1 MGWIIGLSIA
11 ALLLSMPLG
20 VGASYN
26 ADGGALW
33 LTVGLLK
40 IPLLP
45 RAKSKEKRKK
55 PEKEKVKKEET
66 GGSYTDLLPLIEN
79 VIALLSDLRRKLVIT
94 KLRGKLIL
102 AGGDPCDLGVNY
114 GRAWAAMGTLIPLL
128 EQIFVIKKRDLS
140 VDCDFT
146 ADTTLVIFH
155 IHGRITLIRLLTIVV
170 VHGVS
175 ILRKY
180 FTIMNNRKGGAN
192 I

>member
-45 RAKSKEKRKK
+45 RAKSKGKRKK
-55 PEKEKVKKEET
+55 PEKEKVKKEER

-140 VDCDFT
+140 VECDFT

-175 ILRKY
+175 ILKKY

>member
-140 VDCDFT
+140 VECDFT
-146 ADTTLVIFH
+146 ADTTLVIFY

-175 ILRKY
+175 ILKKY